1 MAQIYIITNKINNK
15 QYIGVTYNTLD
26 IRFKSHCYDKN
37 VVSQAIRKY
46 GKENFTID
54 TLLNCSSMD
63 EAYDLEPKYIVEHS
77 TKYPNGYNVSD
88 GGKGSQVGK
97 RKPTP
102 ENVKQK
108 IRESIKENHYWNNLT
123 EEEKEKCRESW
134 RANNKS
140 RIGQKRGPYNKGL
153 FKKTIWIN
161 NGNERKRIPETE
173 LSNWLVNGWQK
184 GHMRGLAELKR
195 NNV

>member
-15 QYIGVTYNTLD
+15 QYIGATDNTLD

-37 VVSQAIRKY
+37 VISQAIRKY
-46 GKENFTID
+46 GKEHFTIES
-54 TLLNCSSMD
+54 LLECSSMD
-63 EAYDLEPKYIVEHS
+63 EAYDLEPKFIVEHS

-97 RKPTP
+97 RRPTP

-108 IRESIKENHYWNNLT
+108 IRESIKKNHYWNNLT

-134 RANNKS
+134 RENNKS
-140 RIGQKRGPYNKGL
+140 RTGQKRGPYNQGL
-153 FKKTIWIN
+153 FKKTVWIN

-173 LSNWLVNGWQK
+173 LTNWLSNGWQK
-184 GHMRGLAELKR
+184 GHMKGLTA
-195 NNV
+195 

>member
-15 QYIGVTYNTLD
+15 QYIGATDNTLD
-26 IRFKSHCYDKN
+26 IRFKSHRYDKN
-37 VVSQAIRKY
+37 VISQAIRKY
-46 GKENFTID
+46 GKEHFTIES
-54 TLLNCSSMD
+54 LLECSSMD
-63 EAYDLEPKYIVEHS
+63 EAYDLEPKFIVEHG

-108 IRESIKENHYWNNLT
+108 IRESIKKNHYWNNLT

-134 RANNKS
+134 RENNKS
-140 RIGQKRGPYNKGL
+140 RTGQKRGPYNQGL
-153 FKKTIWIN
+153 FKKTVWIN

-173 LSNWLVNGWQK
+173 LTNWLSNGWQK
-184 GHMRGLAELKR
+184 GHMKGLTT
-195 NNV
+195 

>member
-15 QYIGVTYNTLD
+15 QYIGVTDNTLD

-37 VVSQAIRKY
+37 VISQAIRKY
-46 GKENFTID
+46 GKENFTINA
-54 TLLNCSSMD
+54 LLNCSSMD

-108 IRESIKENHYWNNLT
+108 IRESIKENHYWNKLT

-173 LSNWLVNGWQK
+173 LNNWLVNGWQK
-184 GHMRGLAELKR
+184 GHMRGLEAKK
-195 NNV
+195 NK